1 METNN
6 HWEKK
11 IINIYNDLNNFKKIQ
26 HQELFQNSFSLLQEA
41 DTVSA
46 ELNHIL
52 NNSKNN
58 IDLKNN
64 LLKVISNI
72 NTVLKIEH
80 TIIQPVYFEKMKQ
93 DLSSIKIQIEE
104 FVELLK

>member
-11 IINIYNDLNNFKKIQ
+11 IINIYNDLNNFKKTQ

-41 DTVSA
+41 DAVSA

-58 IDLKNN
+58 TDLKNN

-72 NTVLKIEH
+72 KDRKKIPKKSMF
-80 TIIQPVYFEKMKQ
+80 ISPPKKVFCRSYNLVYRCRAAIQW
-93 DLSSIKIQIEE
+93 L
-104 FVELLK
+104 